1 MVYKIERCAQDA
13 VRELVGR
20 RVPARGGAAR
30 AGRAG
35 AARRGHRRG
44 LGRAAPPGAPP
55 ARGAPGPHAPDALLF
70 LESNA
75 TYDDDDDSPTERDQP
90 TNQMI
95 LWSTSLCANTG
106 AILRWDG
113 YATRPRRDRTQ
124 SRRFYVISGVQKLR
138 LQLPNYEPFLDI
150 V

>member
-1 MVYKIERCAQDA
+1 MNSS
-13 VRELVGR
+13 
-20 RVPARGGAAR
+20 GGVFL
-30 AGRAG
+30 RAG
-35 AARRGHRRG
+35 ALRA
-44 LGRAAPPGAPP
+44 LAAPELHVVATAVDSGAPP
-55 ARGAPGPHAPDALLF
+55 RQVRRPPAGPRGPHAPDALLF

-106 AILRWDG
+106 AIIRWDG

-150 V
+150 L